1 MVISLYYYG
10 LITIIII
17 LIYVCYSSFFPEK
30 KKNIIMNAETVLQ
43 MKTESFETYSYEYY
57 DPYCFDRETQNC
69 PDIIDLT
76 NHNRFKGKSS

>member
-1 MVISLYYYG
+1 
-10 LITIIII
+10 
-17 LIYVCYSSFFPEK
+17 
-30 KKNIIMNAETVLQ
+30 MNAETVLQ